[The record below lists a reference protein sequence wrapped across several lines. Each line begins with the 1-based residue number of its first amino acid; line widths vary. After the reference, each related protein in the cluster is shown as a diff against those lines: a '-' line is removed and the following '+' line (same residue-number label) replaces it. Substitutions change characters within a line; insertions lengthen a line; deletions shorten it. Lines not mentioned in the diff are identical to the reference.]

1 MADAANLRS
10 VRVQYL
16 VADDSPALLRDVR
29 LQTLES
35 DASPAGIRRLTGQ
48 ILTIAKDPL
57 NLRSARAQF
66 AEDFRNPASIRRVTT
81 QFLVIEKYPV
91 NLRGIRAQ
99 FMEAAASPTS
109 IRRVNT
115 QVMVRPRDQLNI
127 ATVRVQY
134 LEVDNS
140 SPDFSLVAWPKLLQ
154 IINDTN
160 GFAFTQAM
168 LLPGTPEVNT
178 NPLYWNTKLLVTATP
193 LSGFSGSMY
202 VYYQRY
208 PISEAFNKLAPLLD
222 LTGKNTVYDVLPQL
236 NANYDLALTSA
247 DVEDGPIDKA
257 TNSFKLK
264 VKAGSWFF
272 LEGTEFIYQ
281 NIYDMRDVFGKVD
294 LNGWDLPP
302 TTGGIKNAI
311 VGVNGIYDV
320 YADDGSTFKAYCD
333 MTTDGGYWIQVGH
346 WTGTVPTAAD
356 QILNSECI
364 VKGLDIQGFTTDPTN
379 RPVIKA
385 GSLKNIAEEWMLQH
399 DNPSWIATFGTWQVG
414 KTVPATTPL
423 WKAADPVPVRTSIGN
438 KNLYGQRSGWYLD
451 TAMTDNFGFFTT
463 LGPGGPCGGA
473 GTAGGNRMCPISD
486 FAGSW
491 GAHCD
496 YTYNKRLFLRATNY
510 KP

>member
-10 VRVQYL
+10 IRIQYL
-16 VADDSPALLRDVR
+16 VPDDSPARLRDVR
-29 LQTLES
+29 LQTLEH
-35 DASPAGIRRLTGQ
+35 DASPAGIRRLTAQ

-66 AEDFRNPASIRRVTT
+66 AEDFRNPASIRRVQT

-91 NLRGIRAQ
+91 NLRSIRAQ
-99 FMEAAASPTS
+99 FVEQAASPTS
-109 IRRVNT
+109 VRRINT
-115 QVMVRPRDQLNI
+115 QVMIRPRDQLNI
-127 ATVRVQY
+127 ASVRVQY
-134 LEVDNS
+134 LEIDNS
-140 SPDFSLVAWPKLLQ
+140 SPDFRLVAWPKLLQ

-168 LLPGTPEVNT
+168 LLPGAPEVST
-178 NPLYWNTKLLVTATP
+178 DPRYWNTKLKVTATP
-193 LSGFSGSMY
+193 LSGFSGWMY

-247 DVEDGPIDKA
+247 DVEDGPINKT

-272 LEGTEFIYQ
+272 LEGTEFLYQ
-281 NIYDMRDVFGKVD
+281 NIYDMRDVYNKVD
-294 LNGWDLPP
+294 LASRVLPP
-302 TTGGIKNAI
+302 TTGGIKNAV
-311 VGVNGIYDV
+311 VGVSGIYDV

-333 MTTDGGYWIQVGH
+333 MVTDGGYWIQIGH
-346 WTGTVPTAAD
+346 WTGTVPTSAD
-356 QILNSECI
+356 QMLYGECI

-379 RPVIKA
+379 RPVVKS
-385 GSLKNIAEEWMLQH
+385 GYLKNIADEWMLQH
-399 DNPSWIATFGTWQVG
+399 DHPSWIASYGTYQIG
-414 KTVPATTPL
+414 KTVPQATPL
-423 WKAADPVPVRTSIGN
+423 WKSGTPVPVRTSIGN
-438 KNLYGQRSGWYLD
+438 KTLYGQRDGWYID
-451 TAMTDNFGFFTT
+451 TSITDNFGFFTT
-463 LGPGGPCGGA
+463 VGPNGPCGGA

-486 FAGSW
+486 WAGSW